1 MIEIRITQ
9 SNPATVTTLFLTIQ
23 GIVTYPPQ
31 SIKILNDFLKQLT
44 QIANTINI
52 SLNQLRSMPKR
63 INIPWPTVL
72 PPLSR
77 KEINLLMF
85 TFPIPFWSVFLFGFI
100 IYKWAQMLM
109 NNKLK
114 EIKQKEL
121 C

>member
-9 SNPATVTTLFLTIQ
+9 NNPATVTTLFLTIQ

-44 QIANTINI
+44 QITNPTNFSSEHI
-52 SLNQLRSMPKR
+52 SSMPKR
-63 INIPWPTVL
+63 INIPWPAAL

-77 KEINLLMF
+77 KEINLLAI

-100 IYKWAQMLM
+100 LYKWAQMLM
-109 NNKLK
+109 NNKMK
-114 EIKQKEL
+114 
-121 C
+121 